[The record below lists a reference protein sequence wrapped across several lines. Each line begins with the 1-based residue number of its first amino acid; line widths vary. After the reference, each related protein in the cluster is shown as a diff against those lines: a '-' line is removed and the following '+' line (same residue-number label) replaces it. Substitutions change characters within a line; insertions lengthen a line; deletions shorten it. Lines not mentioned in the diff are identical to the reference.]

1 MSTFEEAIAAA
12 WADYRAA
19 VGTVIETHTI
29 STIINYDAVE
39 LTFDPPIRVLVLPT
53 AANAIMNHGE
63 DWVDPYW
70 DVMPIEEALKPEFR
84 RDHGQLDSTRG
95 YWING
100 PEHRYCSKKNA
111 P

>member
-1 MSTFEEAIAAA
+1 MTT
-12 WADYRAA
+12 YRL
-19 VGTVIETHTI
+19 VVCIDV
-29 STIINYDAVE
+29 DASS
-39 LTFDPPIRVLVLPT
+39 LV
-53 AANAIMNHGE
+53 
-63 DWVDPYW
+63 
-70 DVMPIEEALKPEFR
+70 PIEEALKPEFR